1 MISLLLPGRAPVHIW
16 GVISQQIVL
25 VWKASSA
32 PESHMVRKGEKPRP
46 CCSLVVNPPSWEMP
60 AFLGAVCLRGE
71 DFAPFIPEVLGAA
84 SSGSPLYQAQLQ
96 GDSSASFSYNSYLKT
111 NKSSRTH
118 KHTGRANRRVE
129 KGAALRNMRLG
140 AAFGHS
146 PLNRS

>member
-1 MISLLLPGRAPVHIW
+1 MLA
-16 GVISQQIVL
+16 
-25 VWKASSA
+25 WKASSV

-71 DFAPFIPEVLGAA
+71 GFVPFIAEVLGAA
-84 SSGSPLYQAQLQ
+84 SSRSPLYQAQLQ

-118 KHTGRANRRVE
+118 KHTQSESESGKRSCIKKHAAWGSFWRFTIKQILRTPKMFFYPPCRRAV
-129 KGAALRNMRLG
+129 
-140 AAFGHS
+140 S
-146 PLNRS
+146 